1 MSYDDEE
8 EEYTGKRKPREKGI
22 RTPPTGAGLLRFYD
36 EEEGGLVKV
45 GPGAVIILSTLF
57 VLIVILA
64 WLRSLGRLPF

>member
-1 MSYDDEE
+1 MSYDEDDEYSE
-8 EEYTGKRKPREKGI
+8 RRRPKEKGI

-36 EEEGGLVKV
+36 EEEGGLIKI
-45 GPGAVIILSTLF
+45 GPGAVIIMSSLF